1 MATIQIPDT
10 LVREIEDLREA
21 GLAVVPEDFAQQ
33 AIREKLLGTR
43 QGLMMREARPLRD
56 DLASAGVTEEMLL
69 KEFER
74 FRHAAHARR

>member
-1 MATIQIPDT
+1 MATIQIPDK

-33 AIREKLLGTR
+33 AIREKLRGAR
-43 QGLMMREARPLRD
+43 QGLVEREARPLRD

-69 KEFER
+69 EEFDR

>member
-21 GLAVVPEDFAQQ
+21 GLSVVPEDFAQQ
-33 AIREKLLGTR
+33 AIREKLLNAR
-43 QGLMMREARPLRD
+43 QGLVVREARSLRE

-69 KEFER
+69 D
-74 FRHAAHARR
+74 